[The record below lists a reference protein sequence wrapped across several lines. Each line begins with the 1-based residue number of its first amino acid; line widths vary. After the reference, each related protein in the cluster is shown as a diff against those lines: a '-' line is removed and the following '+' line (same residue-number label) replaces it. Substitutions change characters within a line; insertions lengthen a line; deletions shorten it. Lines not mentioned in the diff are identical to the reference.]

1 MAELPDEVR
10 ALFEGPNYGHVAT
23 LLPDGSPHS
32 VAVWVGLEG
41 EEIVFF
47 TQTTSQK
54 SRNLERDPRVAIS
67 MVDHDDPYM
76 TARIRGQVTRTTTG
90 RRGLGGHRPARRPLH
105 GRAVP
110 VPPGHLDRLLRRA
123 GQGGLDAAAV
133 PASPGDGV
141 TRPQGRAP
149 RPHRGRGDPRA
160 RAADR
165 GAQRP
170 ARPRRRDRRRR
181 PLRAGATSSTS
192 STPTTAPP
200 ASSGPART
208 TATSSTSTS

>member
-1 MAELPDEVR
+1 MAALPDEVR

-54 SRNLERDPRVAIS
+54 ARNLEGDGRVAIS

-90 RRGLGGHRPARRPLH
+90 DAAWEIIDRLAVRYTGEPFPFRPDTSIVYHVEPVKVGSMQLPFQHRP
-105 GRAVP
+105 G
-110 VPPGHLDRLLRRA
+110 
-123 GQGGLDAAAV
+123 
-133 PASPGDGV
+133 
-141 TRPQGRAP
+141 
-149 RPHRGRGDPRA
+149 
-160 RAADR
+160 
-165 GAQRP
+165 
-170 ARPRRRDRRRR
+170 
-181 PLRAGATSSTS
+181 
-192 STPTTAPP
+192 TP
-200 ASSGPART
+200 
-208 TATSSTSTS
+208 